1 MALHSKLNSG
11 ANSMSGYDATG
22 DGFSGVSRRTALTLL
37 GGSALTAA
45 CGGGG
50 AAAGKGVKLAFQK
63 NGVMLVAQTRGS
75 LVEPL
80 KATAGITPIE
90 WVEFPAGPPLLEAM
104 AVGAVDVGLTG
115 DTPPIFSQ
123 VAGAPIKY
131 VAQVRLSGQAG
142 GVITPK
148 GSSVQSLKD
157 LKGKKLCYTR
167 GSSAHNSAVLALKS
181 AGLTLDDV
189 ESVNLGPADAA
200 AAFAQGG
207 IDGWV
212 IWDPYYTL
220 AIRDQGARKLTGLD
234 ELGGGASF
242 ILANAKFA
250 QTRPDDLKAIL
261 TAIANEGLWCKA
273 NTDEV
278 AAITAK
284 ASGLDVELLKDTM
297 KRTDFVVEPLMDD
310 VLAAQ
315 QANVDRF
322 VELKIIPKSVKI
334 MDAAWRDWSG

>member
-1 MALHSKLNSG
+1 
-11 ANSMSGYDATG
+11 MSGSDVTG
-22 DGFSGVSRRTALTLL
+22 YGFAGVSRRTALTLL
-37 GGSALTAA
+37 SGSTLIAACGQGGGSAASKSA
-45 CGGGG
+45 
-50 AAAGKGVKLAFQK
+50 KLAFQK

-75 LVEPL
+75 LAEPL
-80 KATAGITPIE
+80 KAKGITPLE

-123 VAGAPIKY
+123 VAGASIKY
-131 VAQVRLSGQAG
+131 VAQVRLSGMAG
-142 GVITPK
+142 GIITPK
-148 GSSVQSLKD
+148 NSAIGSLKD

-167 GSSAHNSAVLALKS
+167 GSSAHNSAVIALQS
-181 AGLTLDDV
+181 AGLSINDV

-212 IWDPYYTL
+212 IWDPYYSL

-242 ILANAKFA
+242 LLANSKFVES
-250 QTRPDDLKAIL
+250 RPEDLKAIL
-261 TAIANEGLWCKA
+261 SAIAAEGLWCA
-273 NTDEV
+273 AHTDEV
-278 AAITAK
+278 ATITAK
-284 ASGLDVELLKDTM
+284 ASGLELDLLKDTM
-297 KRTDFVVEPLMDD
+297 KRTDFKVEPLSDD

-322 VELKIIPKSVKI
+322 VELKIIPKSVTI
-334 MDAAWRDWSG
+334 TDAAWRGWTG

>member
-1 MALHSKLNSG
+1 
-11 ANSMSGYDATG
+11 MSGSDVTG
-22 DGFSGVSRRTALTLL
+22 YSFTGVSRRTALMLL
-37 GGSALTAA
+37 SGSALTAA
-45 CGGGG
+45 CGQGGSG
-50 AAAGKGVKLAFQK
+50 SPSKGVKMAFQK

-80 KATAGITPIE
+80 NAKGITPIE

-104 AVGAVDVGLTG
+104 AVGAVDIGLTG

-123 VAGAPIKY
+123 VAGAPMKY
-131 VAQVRLSGQAG
+131 VAQVRLSGKAG

-148 GSSVQSLKD
+148 NSGVQTLKD

-167 GSSAHNSAVLALKS
+167 GSSAHNSAVVALQS
-181 AGLTLDDV
+181 AGLSLDDV
-189 ESVNLGPADAA
+189 ESINLSPADAA

-242 ILANAKFA
+242 LLANAKFVES
-250 QTRPDDLKAIL
+250 RPDDLKAIL
-261 TAIANEGLWCKA
+261 TAIANEGLWCAA

-278 AAITAK
+278 ADITAK
-284 ASGLDVELLKDTM
+284 AAGLELELLKDTM
-297 KRTDFVVEPLMDD
+297 KRTDFKVEPLSDD

-334 MDAAWRDWSG
+334 ADAAWRGWTG

>member
-1 MALHSKLNSG
+1 
-11 ANSMSGYDATG
+11 MSGSDAAGYDL
-22 DGFSGVSRRTALTLL
+22 SGVSRRTALTLL
-37 GGSALTAA
+37 GSSLVTAA
-45 CGGGG
+45 CSQDSG
-50 AAAGKGVKLAFQK
+50 AAAKGVKLAFQK

-80 KATAGITPIE
+80 KASGITPLT
-90 WVEFPAGPPLLEAM
+90 WVEFPSGPPLLEAM

-131 VAQVRLSGQAG
+131 VAQVRLSGKAG
-142 GVITPK
+142 GILTPK
-148 GSSVQSLKD
+148 GSSIQTLKD

-167 GSSAHNSAVLALKS
+167 GSSAHNSAVIALES
-181 AGLTLDDV
+181 AGLSINDV

-200 AAFAQGG
+200 AAFTQGG
-207 IDGWV
+207 IDAWV
-212 IWDPYYTL
+212 IWDPYFTL
-220 AIRDQGARKLTGLD
+220 GLRDQGARKLIGLD

-242 ILANAKFA
+242 LLANTKFVEA
-250 QTRPDDLKAIL
+250 RPDDLKAIL
-261 TAIANEGLWCKA
+261 GAIAQEGVWCAA

-284 ASGLDVELLKDTM
+284 ASGLELDLLKDTM
-297 KRTDFVVEPLMDD
+297 KRTDFKVEPLSDD
-310 VLAAQ
+310 VIAAQ

-322 VELKIIPKSVKI
+322 VALKIIPKSVSVA
-334 MDAAWRDWSG
+334 DAVWRGWTG

>member
-1 MALHSKLNSG
+1 MADID
-11 ANSMSGYDATG
+11 AMRYDF
-22 DGFSGVSRRTALTLL
+22 DGVSRRTALTLL

-45 CGGGG
+45 CGQGGG
-50 AAAGKGVKLAFQK
+50 AASKGVKLAFQK

-80 KATAGITPIE
+80 KAKGITPLE

-123 VAGAPIKY
+123 VAGAPMKY
-131 VAQVRLSGQAG
+131 VAQVRLSGKAG

-148 GSSVQSLKD
+148 NSGVQTLKD

-167 GSSAHNSAVLALKS
+167 GSSAHNSAVIALQS
-181 AGLTLDDV
+181 AGLSLDDV
-189 ESVNLGPADAA
+189 ESVNLSPADAA

-242 ILANAKFA
+242 LLANAKFVDS
-250 QTRPDDLKAIL
+250 RPDDLKNIL
-261 TAIANEGLWCKA
+261 SAIAAEGIWCS
-273 NTDEV
+273 THSDEV
-278 AAITAK
+278 AEITSK
-284 ASGLDVELLKDTM
+284 ASGLAIDLLKDTM
-297 KRTDFVVEPLMDD
+297 KRTDFKVEPLSDD
-310 VLAAQ
+310 VLNAQ
-315 QANVDRF
+315 QATANRF
-322 VELKIIPKSVKI
+322 ADLKIIPKPI
-334 MDAAWRDWSG
+334 TIADATWRGWTG

>member
-1 MALHSKLNSG
+1 
-11 ANSMSGYDATG
+11 MSGNMAAG

-37 GGSALTAA
+37 SGSALTAA
-45 CGGGG
+45 CGGAGG
-50 AAAGKGVKLAFQK
+50 GSASKSVKLAFQK
-63 NGVMLVAQTRGS
+63 NGVMLVAKTRGS
-75 LVEPL
+75 LAAPL
-80 KATAGITPIE
+80 KATAGIEPIE
-90 WVEFPAGPPLLEAM
+90 WVEFPSGPPLLEAM

-131 VAQVRLSGQAG
+131 VAQVRLSGKAG

-148 GSSVQSLKD
+148 NSSVQSLKD

-167 GSSAHNSAVLALKS
+167 GSSAHNSAVVALQS

-189 ESVNLGPADAA
+189 ESVNLSPADAA

-234 ELGGGASF
+234 QLGGGASF

-250 QTRPDDLKAIL
+250 ETRPDDLKAIL
-261 TAIANEGLWCKA
+261 TAIADEGNWCKA
-273 NTDEV
+273 HTDEV
-278 AAITAK
+278 AEITAK

-322 VELKIIPKSVKI
+322 VALKIIPKSVKV
-334 MDAAWRDWSG
+334 MDAAWRNWSG

>member
-1 MALHSKLNSG
+1 
-11 ANSMSGYDATG
+11 MSATLVTGY
-22 DGFSGVSRRTALTLL
+22 GFSGVSRRTALTLL
-37 GGSALTAA
+37 GGSVLTAA
-45 CGGGG
+45 CGQGG
-50 AAAGKGVKLAFQK
+50 AKAGQGVKLAFQK

-75 LVEPL
+75 LAQPL
-80 KATAGITPIE
+80 KTAGITSLE

-104 AVGAVDVGLTG
+104 AVGAVDLGLTG

-123 VAGAPIKY
+123 VAGAPMKY
-131 VAQVRLSGQAG
+131 VAQVRLSGKAG

-148 GSSVQSLKD
+148 GSTVKTLKD

-167 GSSAHNSAVLALKS
+167 GSSAHNSAILALQS
-181 AGLTLDDV
+181 VGLTLADV
-189 ESVNLGPADAA
+189 ESVNLSPADAA

-220 AIRDQGARKLTGLD
+220 AIRDQGARKLIGLD
-234 ELGGGASF
+234 QLGGGASF
-242 ILANAKFA
+242 LLANAKFV
-250 QTRPDDLKAIL
+250 QSRPEDLKAIL
-261 TAIANEGLWCKA
+261 TAIADEGLWCAA

-278 AAITAK
+278 AAITSK
-284 ASGLDVELLKDTM
+284 AAGLEIDLLKDTM
-297 KRTDFVVEPLMDD
+297 RRTDFKVEPLSDD

-322 VELKIIPKSVKI
+322 FELKIIPKSVKI
-334 MDAAWRDWSG
+334 ADAAWRGWAG

>member
-1 MALHSKLNSG
+1 MGGLDVT
-11 ANSMSGYDATG
+11 GYN
-22 DGFSGVSRRTALTLL
+22 FSGVSRRTALTLL
-37 GGSALTAA
+37 GGSTFAAA
-45 CGGGG
+45 CNQGGVG
-50 AAAGKGVKLAFQK
+50 AGAGKGTKLAFQK

-75 LVEPL
+75 LAEPL
-80 KATAGITPIE
+80 KVKGITPLE

-123 VAGAPIKY
+123 GASAPIKY
-131 VAQVRLSGQAG
+131 VAQVRLSGKAG
-142 GVITPK
+142 GIITPN
-148 GSSVQSLKD
+148 GSRVQTLKD

-167 GSSAHNSAVLALKS
+167 GSSAHNSAVVALES
-181 AGLTLDDV
+181 VGLSINDV

-212 IWDPYYTL
+212 IWDPYYSL
-220 AIRDQGARKLTGLD
+220 AIRDQGARKLIGLD

-242 ILANAKFA
+242 LLANANFVE
-250 QTRPDDLKAIL
+250 TRPDDLKAIL
-261 TAIANEGLWCKA
+261 TAIANEGVWCAA
-273 NTDEV
+273 NTDTV
-278 AAITAK
+278 AAISAK
-284 ASGLDVELLKDTM
+284 ASGLELDLLKDTM
-297 KRTDFVVEPLMDD
+297 KRTDFKVEPLSDD

-322 VELKIIPKSVKI
+322 VALKIIPKSVKI
-334 MDAAWRDWSG
+334 VDAAWRGWAG

>member
-1 MALHSKLNSG
+1 
-11 ANSMSGYDATG
+11 MSGIEAAG
-22 DGFSGVSRRTALTLL
+22 LGVSSLSRRTALTLV
-37 GGSALTAA
+37 GSTALLAA
-45 CGGGG
+45 CGQGGGG
-50 AAAGKGVKLAFQK
+50 AGKGAKLAFQK

-75 LVEPL
+75 LAEPL
-80 KATAGITPIE
+80 KVAGIEPLE
-90 WVEFPAGPPLLEAM
+90 WVEFPSGPPLLEAM

-131 VAQVRLSGQAG
+131 VAQVRLSGKAG
-142 GVITPK
+142 GVLTPK
-148 GSSVQSLKD
+148 GSSLQNLAD

-167 GSSAHNSAVLALKS
+167 GSSAHNSAVLALES
-181 AGLTLDDV
+181 VGLTLNDV
-189 ESVNLGPADAA
+189 DSVNLGPADAA

-220 AIRDQGARKLTGLD
+220 AIRDQGARPLIGLD
-234 ELGGGASF
+234 ALGGGASF
-242 ILANAKFA
+242 LLANANFA
-250 QTRPDDLKAIL
+250 QNRPEDLKAIL
-261 TAIANEGLWCKA
+261 SAIAKEGVWCKD

-278 AAITAK
+278 AEITAK
-284 ASGLDVELLKDTM
+284 ASGLDLNLLKDTM
-297 KRTDFVVEPLMDD
+297 KRTDFIVEPLSDD

-322 VELKIIPKSVKI
+322 AALNVIPKSVKI
-334 MDAAWRDWSG
+334 ADAAWRNWTG

>member
-1 MALHSKLNSG
+1 MSG
-11 ANSMSGYDATG
+11 ADVTGY
-22 DGFSGVSRRTALTLL
+22 GFQGVSRRTALTLL
-37 GGSALTAA
+37 GASSFAAA
-45 CGGGG
+45 CGGVG
-50 AAAGKGVKLAFQK
+50 AANKGVKLAFQK

-75 LVEPL
+75 LAAPL
-80 KATAGITPIE
+80 QAKGITPLE

-104 AVGAVDVGLTG
+104 AVGAVDLGLTG

-123 VAGAPIKY
+123 VAGAPMKY
-131 VAQVRLSGQAG
+131 VAQVRLSGKAG

-148 GSSVQSLKD
+148 NSSLQSLKD

-189 ESVNLGPADAA
+189 ESVNLSPADAA

-212 IWDPYYTL
+212 IWDPYFTL
-220 AIRDQGARKLTGLD
+220 AMRDQGARRLVGLD

-242 ILANAKFA
+242 LLANAKFA
-250 QTRPDDLKAIL
+250 DSRPDDLKAIL
-261 TAIANEGLWCKA
+261 TVIANEGVWCA
-273 NTDEV
+273 GHTDEV
-278 AAITAK
+278 AAMTAK
-284 ASGLDVELLKDTM
+284 AAGLDLELLKDTM
-297 KRTDFVVEPLMDD
+297 KRTDFKVEPLSDD

-334 MDAAWRDWSG
+334 ADAVWREWAG

>member
-1 MALHSKLNSG
+1 
-11 ANSMSGYDATG
+11 MSGDNAMGYGGYTL
-22 DGFSGVSRRTALTLL
+22 SRRATLAALGAST
-37 GGSALTAA
+37 LTAA

-50 AAAGKGVKLAFQK
+50 GGPGGRGVKLAFQK
-63 NGVMLVAQTRGS
+63 NGVMLVAKTRGS
-75 LVEPL
+75 LAAPL
-80 KATAGITPIE
+80 KATAGIDPIE

-131 VAQVRLSGQAG
+131 VAQVRLSGLAG

-148 GSSVQSLKD
+148 NSSVQSLKD

-167 GSSAHNSAVLALKS
+167 GSSAHNSAVLALQS
-181 AGLTLDDV
+181 AGLTLEDV

-220 AIRDQGARKLTGLD
+220 AVRDQGARKLTGLD

-242 ILANAKFA
+242 LLANAKFVE
-250 QTRPDDLKAIL
+250 TRPDDLKAIL

-278 AAITAK
+278 AKITAQ
-284 ASGLDVELLKDTM
+284 AAGLDLELLKDTM

-322 VELKIIPKSVKI
+322 VALKIIPKSVKI
-334 MDAAWRDWSG
+334 TDAAWRDWSG

>member
-1 MALHSKLNSG
+1 MGGFN
-11 ANSMSGYDATG
+11 ATG
-22 DGFSGVSRRTALTLL
+22 FGFSGVSRRTALSLFGTSTLL
-37 GGSALTAA
+37 AA
-45 CGGGG
+45 CGQGGG
-50 AAAGKGVKLAFQK
+50 AGASKGTKLAFQK
-63 NGVMLVAQTRGS
+63 NGVMLVGQTRGS
-75 LVEPL
+75 LTEPL
-80 KATAGITPIE
+80 KAKGITPLE

-131 VAQVRLSGQAG
+131 VAQVRLSGLAG

-148 GSSVQSLKD
+148 NSGINSLKD

-167 GSSAHNSAVLALKS
+167 GSSAHNSAVIALQS
-181 AGLTLDDV
+181 VGLSINDV
-189 ESVNLGPADAA
+189 EGVNLGPADAA

-212 IWDPYYTL
+212 IWDPYYSL

-242 ILANAKFA
+242 LLANAKFVDS
-250 QTRPDDLKAIL
+250 RPEDLKSIL
-261 TAIANEGLWCKA
+261 TAIANEGIWCAA

-284 ASGLDVELLKDTM
+284 ASGLELDLLKDTM
-297 KRTDFVVEPLMDD
+297 KRTDFKVEPLSDD
-310 VLAAQ
+310 VIAAQ

-334 MDAAWRDWSG
+334 ADAAWRGWTG

>member
-1 MALHSKLNSG
+1 MSERFGTGLNT
-11 ANSMSGYDATG
+11 TG
-22 DGFSGVSRRTALTLL
+22 FSRRTALSLM
-37 GGSALTAA
+37 GGSALLAA
-45 CGGGG
+45 CGQGG
-50 AAAGKGVKLAFQK
+50 AAGNKGTKLAFQK
-63 NGVMLVAQTRGS
+63 NGVMLVAQTKGS
-75 LVEPL
+75 LAAPL
-80 KATAGITPIE
+80 KAAGIDPLE
-90 WVEFPAGPPLLEAM
+90 WVEFPSGPPLLEAM

-131 VAQVRLSGQAG
+131 VAQVRLSGKAG
-142 GVITPK
+142 GVLTPK
-148 GSSVQSLKD
+148 NSGLQSLKD

-167 GSSAHNSAVLALKS
+167 GSSAHNSAVLALQS

-220 AIRDQGARKLTGLD
+220 AIRDQGARPLIGLD
-234 ELGGGASF
+234 ALGGGASF
-242 ILANAKFA
+242 LLANAKFVE
-250 QTRPDDLKAIL
+250 TRPDDLKAIL
-261 TAIANEGLWCKA
+261 SAIAQEGLWCKA

-278 AAITAK
+278 AEITAK
-284 ASGLDVELLKDTM
+284 ASGLDIGLLKDTM
-297 KRTDFVVEPLMDD
+297 KRTDFVVEPLSDD

-322 VELKIIPKSVKI
+322 AALKVIPKSVKI
-334 MDAAWRDWSG
+334 TDAAWRGWAG

>member
-1 MALHSKLNSG
+1 
-11 ANSMSGYDATG
+11 MSGSDVTG
-22 DGFSGVSRRTALTLL
+22 YGFSGVSRRTALTLL

-45 CGGGG
+45 CGQGG
-50 AAAGKGVKLAFQK
+50 AHSGEGVKLAFQK

-75 LVEPL
+75 LAEPL
-80 KATAGITPIE
+80 KTAGITPLE

-104 AVGAVDVGLTG
+104 AVGAVDLGLTG

-123 VAGAPIKY
+123 VAGAPMKY
-131 VAQVRLSGQAG
+131 VAQVRLSGKAG

-148 GSSVQSLKD
+148 GSNLQSLKD

-167 GSSAHNSAVLALKS
+167 GSSAHNSAVLALQS
-181 AGLTLDDV
+181 AGLSLDDV
-189 ESVNLGPADAA
+189 ESINLSPADAA

-220 AIRDQGARKLTGLD
+220 AIRDQGARRLIGLD
-234 ELGGGASF
+234 DLGGGASF
-242 ILANAKFA
+242 ILANAKFVES
-250 QTRPDDLKAIL
+250 RPDDLKAIL
-261 TAIANEGLWCKA
+261 TAIANEGTWCAA

-278 AAITAK
+278 ANITSK
-284 ASGLDVELLKDTM
+284 AAGLELDLLKDTM
-297 KRTDFVVEPLMDD
+297 KRTDFKVEPLSDD

-322 VELKIIPKSVKI
+322 VQLKIIPKSVTI
-334 MDAAWRDWSG
+334 ADAAWRGWAG

>member
-1 MALHSKLNSG
+1 MASLSKLNSG
-11 ANSMSGYDATG
+11 AKNMSGTNATG

-50 AAAGKGVKLAFQK
+50 GAPKGVKLAFQK
-63 NGVMLVAQTRGS
+63 NGVMLVAKTRGS
-75 LVEPL
+75 LAAPL
-80 KATAGITPIE
+80 KATAGIDPIE
-90 WVEFPAGPPLLEAM
+90 WVEFPSGPPLLEAM

-131 VAQVRLSGQAG
+131 VAQVRLSGLAG

-148 GSSVQSLKD
+148 NSSVQTLKD

-167 GSSAHNSAVLALKS
+167 GSSAHNSAVIALKS

-189 ESVNLGPADAA
+189 ESVNLSPADAA

-234 ELGGGASF
+234 QLGGGASF
-242 ILANAKFA
+242 ILANAKFVE
-250 QTRPDDLKAIL
+250 TRPDDLKAIL
-261 TAIANEGLWCKA
+261 TAIADEGNWCKA
-273 NTDEV
+273 HTDEV
-278 AAITAK
+278 AEITAK

-322 VELKIIPKSVKI
+322 AELKIIPKSVKV

>member
-1 MALHSKLNSG
+1 MGNF
-11 ANSMSGYDATG
+11 DAAG
-22 DGFSGVSRRTALTLL
+22 DGFSGVSRRTALTVL
-37 GGSALTAA
+37 GASAFTAA

-50 AAAGKGVKLAFQK
+50 SGASKGVKLAFQK
-63 NGVMLVAQTRGS
+63 NGVMLVAKTRGS
-75 LVEPL
+75 LAEPL
-80 KATAGITPIE
+80 KAAAGIEPIE
-90 WVEFPAGPPLLEAM
+90 WVEFPSGPPLLEAM

-167 GSSAHNSAVLALKS
+167 GSSAHNSAVIALES

-189 ESVNLGPADAA
+189 ESVNLSPADAA

-220 AIRDQGARKLTGLD
+220 ALRDQGARKLTGLD
-234 ELGGGASF
+234 QLGGGASF

-250 QTRPDDLKAIL
+250 ESRPDDLKAIL
-261 TAIANEGLWCKA
+261 TAIAKEGLWCKA

-278 AAITAK
+278 AQITAA
-284 ASGLDVELLKDTM
+284 ASGLDIEILKDTM
-297 KRTDFVVEPLMDD
+297 KRTDFVVEPLADE

-315 QANVDRF
+315 QVTVDRF
-322 VELKIIPKSVKI
+322 VALKIIPKSVKI
-334 MDAAWRDWSG
+334 ADAAWREWTG

>member
-1 MALHSKLNSG
+1 
-11 ANSMSGYDATG
+11 MSGEYAM
-22 DGFSGVSRRTALTLL
+22 GFGGHTLSRRTALTVL
-37 GGSALTAA
+37 GASTFAAA
-45 CGGGG
+45 CGSGGG
-50 AAAGKGVKLAFQK
+50 ASATKGVKLAFQK
-63 NGVMLVAQTRGS
+63 NGVMLVAKTRGS
-75 LVEPL
+75 LAAPL
-80 KATAGITPIE
+80 KASAGIEPIE

-131 VAQVRLSGQAG
+131 VAQVRLSGHAG
-142 GVITPK
+142 GVITPRN
-148 GSSVQSLKD
+148 SSVQTLKN

-167 GSSAHNSAVLALKS
+167 GSSAHNSAVLALQS

-220 AIRDQGARKLTGLD
+220 AIRDQGARKLIGLD
-234 ELGGGASF
+234 ALGGGASF
-242 ILANAKFA
+242 LLANAKFVE
-250 QTRPDDLKAIL
+250 TRPDDLKAVL

-278 AAITAK
+278 ARITAE
-284 ASGLDVELLKDTM
+284 AAGLDLALLKDTM
-297 KRTDFVVEPLMDD
+297 TRTDFVVEPLMDD

-322 VELKIIPKSVKI
+322 FEMKIIPKSVKI
-334 MDAAWRDWSG
+334 ADAAWRDWAG

>member
-1 MALHSKLNSG
+1 MGGSDVT
-11 ANSMSGYDATG
+11 GY
-22 DGFSGVSRRTALTLL
+22 GFSGVSRRTALTLV
-37 GGSALTAA
+37 GASAFTAA
-45 CGGGG
+45 CGQSGG
-50 AAAGKGVKLAFQK
+50 AASKGVKLAFQK

-75 LVEPL
+75 LAEPL
-80 KATAGITPIE
+80 KAKGITPLE

-104 AVGAVDVGLTG
+104 AVGAVDLGLTG

-123 VAGAPIKY
+123 VAGAPMKY
-131 VAQVRLSGQAG
+131 VAQVRLSGKAG

-148 GSSVQSLKD
+148 TSGVQTLKD

-167 GSSAHNSAVLALKS
+167 GSSAHNSAVVALQS
-181 AGLTLDDV
+181 AGLSLDDV
-189 ESVNLGPADAA
+189 ESINLSPADAA

-242 ILANAKFA
+242 LLANAKFVDS
-250 QTRPDDLKAIL
+250 RPEDLKAIL
-261 TAIANEGLWCKA
+261 TAIANEGTWCAA

-278 AAITAK
+278 ADITSK
-284 ASGLDVELLKDTM
+284 AAGLELDLLKDTM
-297 KRTDFVVEPLMDD
+297 KRTDFKVEPLSDD

-334 MDAAWRDWSG
+334 ADAAWRGWTG

>member
-1 MALHSKLNSG
+1 
-11 ANSMSGYDATG
+11 MSGSFVTG
-22 DGFSGVSRRTALTLL
+22 YGFDGVSRRTALTLL

-45 CGGGG
+45 CGQGGG
-50 AAAGKGVKLAFQK
+50 AANKGTKLAFQK

-80 KATAGITPIE
+80 KASGITPLE

-123 VAGAPIKY
+123 VAGAPIMY
-131 VAQVRLSGQAG
+131 VAQVRLSGRAG

-148 GSSVQSLKD
+148 NSGIQSLKD

-167 GSSAHNSAVLALKS
+167 GSSAHNSAVIALES
-181 AGLTLDDV
+181 AGLSINDV

-234 ELGGGASF
+234 ELGGGSSF
-242 ILANAKFA
+242 ILANTKFV
-250 QTRPDDLKAIL
+250 QTRSDDLKAIL

-273 NTDEV
+273 HTDEV
-278 AAITAK
+278 AEITAK
-284 ASGLDVELLKDTM
+284 ASGLEVDLLKDTM

-322 VELKIIPKSVKI
+322 VALKIIPKPVKI
-334 MDAAWRDWSG
+334 MDIAWRDWAG